1 MIKCLF
7 LLVVLSHVEINVH
20 AQECRKAITRGNFFS
35 SLQLGRKEKK
45 DASFFEE
52 TIRREGVG
60 FRFTERDGR
69 ELIRKGAFLGKDG
82 LARVRDAIKSS
93 YCSAKGGPSISQTIT
108 NSPGAIQ
115 SAGNL
120 TINTPATP
128 PRVIPD
134 ELKAEIV
141 AALSKRKSKV
151 TVYSVINDREAA
163 LVATQLY
170 SLLKQ
175 AGWEMLEE
183 QVRFLMPVGIPLSG
197 INMKWKGKLL
207 APGQVVN
214 IPLDDPR
221 GVLGLVFKRLN
232 FACSVL
238 TYPDIPEGVIYIE
251 VYSQK

>member
-1 MIKCLF
+1 MLS
-7 LLVVLSHVEINVH
+7 LVALNAY
-20 AQECRKAITRGNFFS
+20 AQECRKPITRGNFFS

-52 TIRREGVG
+52 TIRREGVS
-60 FRFTERDGR
+60 FLLTERDGR

-82 LARVRDAIKSS
+82 LAKVRDAIKSS
-93 YCSAKGGPSISQTIT
+93 YCSVKDRPSVSQTIT

-120 TINTPATP
+120 TINTTATL

-151 TVYSVINDREAA
+151 RVYSVINDREAA
-163 LVATQLY
+163 LLATQLY

-183 QVRFLMPVGIPLSG
+183 QVRFIMTVGVPLSG
-197 INMKWKGKLL
+197 INMKWNGKPL

-221 GVLGLVFKRLN
+221 GVLGLIFKRLN
-232 FACSVL
+232 FACTVR
-238 TYPDIPEGVIYIE
+238 THPDIPEGVIYIE